1 MEDLDVR
8 ELGRGSQVTFTVR
21 DMDVIGEVKDYLG
34 EGMYQVVDEDDNE
47 HEVHITELSEVEE
60 I

>member
-8 ELGRGSQVTFTVR
+8 EISRGAQVTFVVR

-47 HEVHITELSEVEE
+47 HEVHASELSEVEE
-60 I
+60 V